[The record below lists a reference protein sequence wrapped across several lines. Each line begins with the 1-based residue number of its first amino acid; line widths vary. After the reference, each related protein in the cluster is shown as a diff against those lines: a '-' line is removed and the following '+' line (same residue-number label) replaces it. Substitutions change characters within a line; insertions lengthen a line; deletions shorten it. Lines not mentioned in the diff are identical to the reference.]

1 MPRTEFNST
10 HHMASNYFKI
20 AMLGYLNLTSVDE
33 PKICLSDMISI
44 RWKPIAEV
52 T

>member
-1 MPRTEFNST
+1 
-10 HHMASNYFKI
+10 MASDYSKI
-20 AMLGYLNLTSVDE
+20 AMLGYLNLTSDNK